1 MQFYLNNMNC
11 KVMAGLGKSIFQKQI
26 TNNHNAVKILYFASR
41 KIQNFATECLA
52 IVDCGSISGNTF
64 QSTTYMLWPKFSSS
78 LFAEQ
83 NFFFRSKNMYSTVQF
98 CEIRVL
104 FIFLAKIASIPVG
117 KKARKSWLEKQYITI
132 YTQQTSTTY
141 KILAVKLTLI
151 LYKIKVVSI
160 VSNDYRLDV
169 ILKMDFLVELST
181 ICLYTIDAAPKIELK
196 RKYFHDILEQN

>member
-1 MQFYLNNMNC
+1 MLIPKSNLTPTF
-11 KVMAGLGKSIFQKQI
+11 APGLHHY
-26 TNNHNAVKILYFASR
+26 NNHNAVKILYFASR

-117 KKARKSWLEKQYITI
+117 KKLENLGQKSTLRFTHSRPVLHTKSW
-132 YTQQTSTTY
+132 
-141 KILAVKLTLI
+141 
-151 LYKIKVVSI
+151 
-160 VSNDYRLDV
+160 
-169 ILKMDFLVELST
+169 
-181 ICLYTIDAAPKIELK
+181 P
-196 RKYFHDILEQN
+196 